1 MKQILAIL
9 VLLGSMSLMAC
20 AQGSKKQTMKTASET
35 HVLVAYFSATGTTAA
50 VAEKLAQATGG
61 KLWFRGIP
69 LPTLTG
75 TTRSRAVRRK
85 WTIPRFVRQ

>member
-35 HVLVAYFSATGTTAA
+35 HVLVAYF
-50 VAEKLAQATGG
+50 
-61 KLWFRGIP
+61 
-69 LPTLTG
+69 
-75 TTRSRAVRRK
+75 
-85 WTIPRFVRQ
+85 